1 MNIYMLRHGETN
13 WNLKGLLQGHTDIP
27 LNVNG
32 KQQIKCAAQAFAA
45 LQIEID
51 GIVSSPLC
59 RAYESAEI
67 VADVLQY
74 SKEKIMIEPLLIERY
89 FGVGEGLD
97 TEERADKYPGDSYPD
112 MEEFHALLERAEK
125 AFDTILDAFQGKE
138 NIIIVSHGALLYAI
152 LTAISNGKIEY
163 AGKYVTF
170 DPASIHLLQYA
181 EGDIQLAKWNQNVGS
196 FESIAYE

>member
-1 MNIYMLRHGETN
+1 MNIYMLRHGETD

-27 LNVNG
+27 LNTNG

-51 GIVSSPLC
+51 GIASSPLC

-67 VADVLQY
+67 VADVVQY
-74 SKEKIMIEPLLIERY
+74 SKEKIMVEPLLIERY

-97 TEERADKYPGDSYPD
+97 AEERAVKYPGDSYPD
-112 MEEFHALLERAEK
+112 MEDFHALLERAEK

-152 LTAISNGKIEY
+152 LTAISNGKIKY

-170 DPASIHLLQYA
+170 DPGSIHLLQYA
-181 EGDIQLAKWNQNVGS
+181 DGDIQLSKWNQNVGS
-196 FESIAYE
+196 FECITYE